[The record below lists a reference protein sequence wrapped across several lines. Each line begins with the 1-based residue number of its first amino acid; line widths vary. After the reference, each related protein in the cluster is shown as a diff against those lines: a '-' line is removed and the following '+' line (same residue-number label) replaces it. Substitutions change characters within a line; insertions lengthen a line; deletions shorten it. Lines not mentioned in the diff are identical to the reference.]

1 MATFCHCSSWQTS
14 PTTLPNPIGILR
26 RWREDS
32 QIAFSRGIP
41 PPTQRSFLPPHIE
54 RSHRRARSRR
64 LGCDSLPKGHRRR
77 RHRHHL
83 RRLRSLKV
91 RPLLPLD
98 MVAFWIWVWTAWEGS
113 LRRILRAVPHPWAI
127 PAPWPRRDASAW
139 PWLDGASSP
148 GRGGAAPPRHAAAAF
163 PPPWPRRDAAP
174 LALLCGGCPTPPCRR
189 CLLPTLPRCPCPSE
203 QRPTVI
209 SCC

>member
-1 MATFCHCSSWQTS
+1 MC
-14 PTTLPNPIGILR
+14 

-32 QIAFSRGIP
+32 QIVFSIGGRHSTTG
-41 PPTQRSFLPPHIE
+41 QRSFPPPHSK
-54 RSHRRARSRR
+54 RSTRRARSCH

-163 PPPWPRRDAAP
+163 PPPWRVRLGPAVTRPPWPSCAAAAQPRLAADAFS
-174 LALLCGGCPTPPCRR
+174 
-189 CLLPTLPRCPCPSE
+189 PRCRGVLAPASSG
-203 QRPTVI
+203 RP
-209 SCC
+209 